1 MPPIISIRTDTAR
14 HKLPIWIVVIL
25 LVVSLSACTSLK
37 RFAYKGYKRD
47 EWQQPDKVVDSLQ
60 INPGDQVADLG
71 SGGGYFTFR
80 LADAVGEAGIV
91 YAVDVDQGLLDYVK
105 ETAGEKGYANIQT
118 VLAVKDNTGLAADS
132 VDLVFLCNT
141 YHHLEDRAQYFSRLK
156 PALKAGGRVAII
168 EFTSG
173 WLKSIGHGTPTDE
186 IVGEM
191 QQAGYQLQT
200 RFDFL
205 EKQNFLVFSVADNA
219 AD

>member
-1 MPPIISIRTDTAR
+1 
-14 HKLPIWIVVIL
+14 
-25 LVVSLSACTSLK
+25 VVSLSACTSLK

>member
-1 MPPIISIRTDTAR
+1 MPPTNPNRTNSGQNQ
-14 HKLPIWIVVIL
+14 LLILVGVVL
-25 LVVSLSACTSLK
+25 LVISLSACTSLK

-47 EWQQPDKVVDSLQ
+47 EWQQPEKVVASLQ

-80 LADAVGEAGIV
+80 LADAVGDEGIV

-105 ETAGEKGYANIQT
+105 ETAGEKGYANIQI
-118 VLAVKDNTGLAADS
+118 VLAAKDNTGLAADS

-141 YHHLEDRAQYFSRLK
+141 YHHLEDRVQYFSGLK
-156 PALKAGGRVAII
+156 PVLKPGGRVAII

-173 WLKSIGHGTPTDE
+173 WLNSIGHGTPTQE
-186 IVGEM
+186 IISDM

-200 RFDFL
+200 QFEFL
-205 EKQNFLVFSVADNA
+205 EKQNFLVFSA